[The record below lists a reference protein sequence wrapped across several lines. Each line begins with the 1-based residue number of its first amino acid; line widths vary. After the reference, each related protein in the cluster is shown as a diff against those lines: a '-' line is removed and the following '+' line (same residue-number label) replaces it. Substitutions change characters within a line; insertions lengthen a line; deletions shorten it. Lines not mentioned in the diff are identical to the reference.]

1 MAAAGRWRVS
11 SWKTVAVL
19 LVSLLALAGATGC
32 GGGGS
37 DDRLTK
43 EEYLQE
49 FAAIG
54 NDLEGSFNQLVDAD
68 VDTNDF
74 DQIADLTNSI
84 GDSLDELAGRV
95 DSLSPP
101 EEIEAS
107 HDKLVDGLEEF
118 AGWAHELADKITTAP
133 AAELVG
139 IVEQYGLTGDG
150 DFDPAKVPGADKIQ
164 EAVEEFQTAGYQLGD
179 TETETT
185 ATDTEPPPP
194 DADTVAGKEIFA
206 ANCTACHTLADA
218 DAHGSIGPDLDAAKP
233 SYALAVDRV
242 TNGRGV
248 MPPFGSQLSEQQI
261 QDVAA
266 YVSSVAGG

>member
-1 MAAAGRWRVS
+1 LLAGGLI
-11 SWKTVAVL
+11 VL
-19 LVSLLALAGATGC
+19 LLVTLFAAGC

-54 NDLEGSFNQLVDAD
+54 DDLEGSFNQLVDAD

-95 DSLSPP
+95 DALSPP

-107 HDKLVDGLEEF
+107 HDKLIDGLEEF
-118 AGWAHELADKITTAP
+118 AAWAHELADKITTAP

-139 IVEQYGLTGDG
+139 IVEEYGLTG

-164 EAVEEFQTAGYQLGD
+164 EAVEEFQAAGYQLGD
-179 TETETT
+179 TGTETT
-185 ATDTEPPPP
+185 ATDTEPPPA
-194 DADTVAGKEIFA
+194 DADAAAGREIFVG
-206 ANCTACHTLADA
+206 TAGCGSCHTLADA
-218 DAHGSIGPDLDAAKP
+218 DAHGSVGPDLDAAKP

-242 TNGRGV
+242 TNGRGI
-248 MPPFGSQLSEQQI
+248 MPPFSSQLSEQQI

-266 YVSSVAGG
+266 YVSSVAGR